1 MKKLFES
8 FNKFIKEEAEVI
20 KFGKRVNPNRY
31 QMFIDQLQTLVDDYS
46 DKTATIDFQTD
57 NYGQMVIFINTNL
70 KRNEDG
76 ELIMMTQ
83 KDFEN

>member
-1 MKKLFES
+1 MKKLFEN

-46 DKTATIDFQTD
+46 DETATIDFQTD
-57 NYGQMVIFINTNL
+57 NYGQMIIFINTNL

>member
-31 QMFIDQLQTLVDDYS
+31 QMFVDQLQTLVDNYS
-46 DKTATIDFQTD
+46 DETATVDFQTD
-57 NYGQMVIFINTNL
+57 NYVQIVIFVNTNL

>member
-31 QMFIDQLQTLVDDYS
+31 QMFVDQLQTLVDNYS
-46 DKTATIDFQTD
+46 DETATVDFQTD
-57 NYGQMVIFINTNL
+57 NSGQIVIFVNTNL

-83 KDFEN
+83 KEFEN

>member
-46 DKTATIDFQTD
+46 DETATVDFQTD
-57 NYGQMVIFINTNL
+57 NYGQIVIFVNTNL